1 MGSSAFSSSR
11 SGTAAGAKSE
21 DGSRKGGGKGG
32 FFGLLT
38 KAVMVGAAAYGAAV
52 LLDRFSE
59 PEKVDAKS
67 KKTRK

>member
-1 MGSSAFSSSR
+1 MGL
-11 SGTAAGAKSE
+11 
-21 DGSRKGGGKGG
+21 GG